1 MKLVFAKRIVL
12 DANLMVHALEQT
24 ELEKA
29 LMLCADIIDTATA
42 VRNKIMNEMAATG
55 GEGIVE

>member
-1 MKLVFAKRIVL
+1 MKIVFAKRVVL

-29 LMLCADIIDTATA
+29 KMLCDDIIVNATI
-42 VRNKIMNEMAATG
+42 VRDKLANEMLATG
-55 GEGIVE
+55 GTEGGE